1 VRKTVT
7 AAEVAVF
14 LSVKK
19 TFHYGFS
26 DSQKGLLKPGVRVV
40 APFRNRDVAGVFLK
54 FVETDIELKPI
65 KTVLD
70 DEPLFPKKLMELA
83 LWVSR
88 YYICGAG
95 EVFKMIAPKEE
106 LRKKV
111 VYSRGTAEPGKL
123 QETNRKIYEVLSK
136 PLSAATLASKTGV
149 TTAELRKKTA
159 SLVRKKI
166 MARHEEFYFTSMKT
180 GKQNLPTTGRR
191 DRQIVYT
198 KAQAEAIDRIS
209 GEISRK
215 SGKATLLFGITGSG
229 KTEVYIS
236 LCEKAL
242 EEGGSAIILV
252 PEIALTYQLVKRFAS
267 RFGGGIALL
276 HSGLTTA
283 QRRNEWLRAATGEAK
298 VVIGARSAVFAPLG
312 ELRLIVVDE
321 EHDSSYKQTEHPRYH
336 ARDVAVMLGKITG
349 AAVVLGSATPS
360 IETFHNTQKG
370 KYGLC
375 GLPERMGKIPLPETK
390 LIPGESDRVLPSA
403 VTEKLLETLN
413 AGEQS
418 LVFINRRGS
427 SRYLK
432 CSVCREVVQCPNCSI
447 SLTWHTAGGKKLR
460 CHYCDYSL
468 EGPVTCPNCGIGKVF
483 LHVGTGAQK
492 VESFLREIFPKAR
505 VERLDHDTAANRE
518 RMFEILERFEAGKTD
533 ILVGTQMT
541 AKGHDFKNLTFS
553 AIVGADDYLNF
564 PDFRSAEKTFS
575 LITQAAGRT
584 GRGKKGGKVIVTS
597 ETDHYALRHAMAH
610 DYESFYAEELEKRK
624 ITGYPPFTRLI
635 GIMFESNSESLV
647 KTEMARLEK
656 RLGNPPNGVTVL
668 GPVPALVY
676 RLRNRYRWK
685 ILLKGAKPVSLHNM
699 AVETVNTVNPRIG
712 CAIDVDPI
720 GFF

>member
-1 VRKTVT
+1 MKKTVK

-14 LSVKK
+14 LSVKQ
-19 TFHYGFS
+19 TFYYSFS
-26 DSQKGLLKPGVRVV
+26 ADQAGMLKPGVRVV
-40 APFRNRDVAGVFLK
+40 APFRNRDIVGVFLK

-70 DEPLFPKKLMELA
+70 DEPLFPKELMELA
-83 LWVSR
+83 LWISR

-95 EVFKMIAPKEE
+95 EVFKMIAPKDE
-106 LRKKV
+106 LKKKV
-111 VYSRGTAEPGKL
+111 VYSRGSAEPGKL
-123 QETNRKIYEVLSK
+123 QEANRNILELLSK
-136 PLSAATLASKTGV
+136 PLSAATLASKAGMTV
-149 TTAELRKKTA
+149 AELRKKTA

-166 MARHEEFYFTSMKT
+166 IERREEFYFTSGRAGT
-180 GKQNLPTTGRR
+180 RTLPARTRSSK
-191 DRQIVYT
+191 IVYT
-198 KAQAEAIDRIS
+198 KAQAEAIDSIS
-209 GEISRK
+209 GEIASK
-215 SGKATLLFGITGSG
+215 SGKATLLFGVTGSG

-252 PEIALTYQLVKRFAS
+252 PEIALTYQLVKRFTS
-267 RFGGGIALL
+267 RFGDDIALL
-276 HSGLTTA
+276 HSGLTSA
-283 QRRNEWLRAATGEAK
+283 QRRNEWLKASNGEAR
-298 VVIGARSAVFAPLG
+298 VVIGARSAVFAPLRK
-312 ELRLIVVDE
+312 LRLIVVDE

-349 AAVVLGSATPS
+349 ATVVLGSATPS
-360 IETFHNTQKG
+360 IETFHNSQKG
-370 KYGLC
+370 KYYLC
-375 GLPERMGKIPLPETK
+375 RLPERMEKISLPKTK
-390 LIPGESDRVLPSA
+390 LVPGKTDKVLPSA
-403 VTEKLLETLN
+403 VTEKLLKTLN

-447 SLTWHTAGGKKLR
+447 SLTWHTAGGEKLR

-468 EGPVTCPNCGIGKVF
+468 TGTVTCPNCGVGKVF
-483 LHVGTGAQK
+483 LHTGTGTQK

-505 VERLDHDTAANRE
+505 VERLDHDTAPDRE
-518 RMFEILERFEAGKTD
+518 RMFAILDRFESGKTD

-584 GRGKKGGKVIVTS
+584 GRGKKGGEVIVTS
-597 ETDHYALRHAMAH
+597 EADHYALRHAMRH
-610 DYESFYAEELEKRK
+610 DYESFYAEEFEKRK

-635 GIMFESNSESLV
+635 GIMFESNSENLV
-647 KTEMARLEK
+647 KTEMRRLEK
-656 RLGNPPNGVTVL
+656 RLGNPPGGVTVL

-685 ILLKGAKPVSLHNM
+685 ILLKGGRPALLHNM
-699 AVETVNTVNPRIG
+699 AVETANTVDPRIG
-712 CAIDVDPI
+712 CSIDVDPI